1 MPRLVSCPGKTR
13 KPGHRCRTRV
23 ILGIVVWLVKRIPIY
38 AGFKYYGNFTG
49 DLEKARQV
57 AELSLQMYPRDS
69 ATRGNLVWFLGA
81 LGQHDKA
88 FAEAREAF
96 RLNPDANNYSSLVA
110 SYAITNR
117 LEEASAMIR
126 EAPAKQLDSPPLHF
140 YSYNLAFL
148 NNDAAG
154 MEKQV
159 AWAAGS
165 RELRVG
171 CWL

>member
-1 MPRLVSCPGKTR
+1 
-13 KPGHRCRTRV
+13 
-23 ILGIVVWLVKRIPIY
+23 
-38 AGFKYYGNFTG
+38 
-49 DLEKARQV
+49 
-57 AELSLQMYPRDS
+57 
-69 ATRGNLVWFLGA
+69 LGA